1 MVKTNATITNR
12 SSLGSN
18 CPKANYLYKKRHK
31 AFCGTAKEAKRNKRE
46 RESRE
51 SGHSR
56 EGEMDIEEQW
66 VQQTR
71 DLFTKCAKTSA
82 KITSV
87 GIEKKREERERERE
101 E

>member
-1 MVKTNATITNR
+1 MWH
-12 SSLGSN
+12 S
-18 CPKANYLYKKRHK
+18 
-31 AFCGTAKEAKRNKRE
+31 KESEQERE
-46 RESRE
+46 REKVRE

-71 DLFTKCAKTSA
+71 DLFTKRAKTSA

-87 GIEKKREERERERE
+87 GIEKTREEREREE
-101 E
+101 